1 MLKRRTARDMDNA
14 VHKVWVMSRRVL
26 ALASALLLAACS
38 GPSPDT
44 TSERKSATLTPN
56 NPSGCEARVTSSWTV
71 GAGTT
76 LSVEARSLGD
86 SCREALATLIIRS
99 PDGTLLWAR
108 AYPASDTMVL
118 REVGDVDGMTA
129 ALTEWIEVG
138 DKTTRDLPEWPDE
151 ASAPNAGEFPFY
163 PDEGWD
169 AASFSALREQG
180 APMFCHVQG
189 RESLRCLTSKDGA
202 VSTIGVQTFPG

>member
-1 MLKRRTARDMDNA
+1 MLKRRSVRAMVNTVN
-14 VHKVWVMSRRVL
+14 KVWVMSRHVL

-44 TSERKSATLTPN
+44 TSERNSTALTQN
-56 NPSGCEARVTSSWTV
+56 SPSGCEARVTSGWTV

-86 SCREALATLIIRS
+86 NCREALATLIIRG
-99 PDGTLLWAR
+99 PDGTLLWSG
-108 AYPASDTMVL
+108 AYPASETMVL
-118 REVGDVDGMTA
+118 QEAGDVDAMTA

-138 DKTTRDLPEWPDE
+138 DQTTRDLPEWPVE

-169 AASFSALREQG
+169 AASFSTLREEG